1 MKESSVEAPPR
12 SRGGE
17 PSEPVNDGT
26 LLSAAAMRR
35 VKEIEERS
43 FNVKQQQQVRKRQQ
57 AADGAAESAASAARR
72 EGDACAPP
80 SLRGDKRRAL
90 PHEDTPQDDED
101 GQSVLVAESERG
113 EGAKDRSRLSSA
125 VAGTGEDT
133 TCSSSPRRAP
143 VSSYGDSEPEAG
155 AGCGASRRPALEENA
170 CSGEQASETP
180 PPPTRQPRRGTKLL
194 EADMDQA
201 HGKKYAKDFPHAGQ
215 VQLHRRRK
223 NDLHAWV
230 EQLLRCQPLRREEVV
245 LLCELLKDTLKS
257 EPNCISVPTPV
268 TVAGDIHGQ
277 FYDLLELFRV
287 GGKPPNTSYLFLGDY
302 VDRGFYSIEVFCLM
316 AAFKVLYPRKMF
328 LLRGNH
334 ESRGITQV
342 YGFYDECARKYGDGF
357 NSVWTALTDA
367 FDYLPLT
374 AAIGSEC
381 FCDHGGLSKH
391 LMTVDAIQAIDRFQ
405 EPPQEGGMCDLLWS
419 DPYDS
424 SMFGSDGPQQAETT
438 GGEVAVTAGD
448 PLGGALDAEGWAPS
462 SRGAGMLWGP
472 NVTEQFLHLNGVG
485 CICRAHQLAQEGYQ
499 WCHNDKVCTVF
510 SAPNYCYRCG
520 NQASLMIVND
530 DLERNFVKFGQAPER
545 GEPQQVR
552 SLPDYFL

>member
-1 MKESSVEAPPR
+1 
-12 SRGGE
+12 
-17 PSEPVNDGT
+17 
-26 LLSAAAMRR
+26 
-35 VKEIEERS
+35 
-43 FNVKQQQQVRKRQQ
+43 
-57 AADGAAESAASAARR
+57 
-72 EGDACAPP
+72 
-80 SLRGDKRRAL
+80 
-90 PHEDTPQDDED
+90 
-101 GQSVLVAESERG
+101 
-113 EGAKDRSRLSSA
+113 
-125 VAGTGEDT
+125 
-133 TCSSSPRRAP
+133 
-143 VSSYGDSEPEAG
+143 
-155 AGCGASRRPALEENA
+155 
-170 CSGEQASETP
+170 
-180 PPPTRQPRRGTKLL
+180 
-194 EADMDQA
+194 
-201 HGKKYAKDFPHAGQ
+201 
-215 VQLHRRRK
+215 
-223 NDLHAWV
+223 
-230 EQLLRCQPLRREEVV
+230 
-245 LLCELLKDTLKS
+245 KS
-257 EPNCISVPTPV
+257 EPNCVTVPTPV

-302 VDRGFYSIEVFCLM
+302 VDRGFYSVEVFCLM
-316 AAFKVLYPRKMF
+316 AAFKVLYPRKIF

-357 NSVWTALTDA
+357 NAVWTALTEA

-374 AAIGSEC
+374 AVIGSEC

-391 LMTVDAIQAIDRFQ
+391 LMTIDAIQAIDRFQ

-424 SMFGSDGPQQAETT
+424 SMFLSDLPQSDSP
-438 GGEVAVTAGD
+438 GDGVLAVTAGD
-448 PLGGALDAEGWAPS
+448 PLGGGLDEDGWAPS

-472 NVTEQFLHLNGVG
+472 TVTDQFLHLNGVG
-485 CICRAHQLAQEGYQ
+485 CICRAHQLAQDGYQ

-530 DLERNFVKFGQAPER
+530 DLERSFVKFGQAPER

>member
-1 MKESSVEAPPR
+1 MEDGGLEAPQTSLTQAP
-12 SRGGE
+12 
-17 PSEPVNDGT
+17 GT
-26 LLSAAAMRR
+26 KGALLSAAAMRR
-35 VKEIEERS
+35 VEEMEDRS
-43 FNVKQQQQVRKRQQ
+43 FNVRQQHQLRKRQQ
-57 AADGAAESAASAARR
+57 HEDNSTGLCSGTAGAD
-72 EGDACAPP
+72 DCAKSP
-80 SLRGDKRRAL
+80 RGDKRRVPPHEATEGHEDRPVSGERQKTGAKARPWPGAADGSSGVGSACATGVSASPRRDSDFGACSDL
-90 PHEDTPQDDED
+90 PHGSTKSGSQTDDSGWEI
-101 GQSVLVAESERG
+101 GKSSE
-113 EGAKDRSRLSSA
+113 A
-125 VAGTGEDT
+125 VAGGSDPSVRQRRTG
-133 TCSSSPRRAP
+133 A
-143 VSSYGDSEPEAG
+143 
-155 AGCGASRRPALEENA
+155 
-170 CSGEQASETP
+170 
-180 PPPTRQPRRGTKLL
+180 KLL
-194 EADMDQA
+194 EIDLDQA
-201 HGKKYAKDFPHAGQ
+201 HGKKYGMDFPHAGE

-230 EQLLRCQPLRREEVV
+230 EQLLRCQPLRREEVL

-257 EPNCISVPTPV
+257 EPNCVTVPTPV

-302 VDRGFYSIEVFCLM
+302 VDRGFYSVEVFCLM
-316 AAFKVLYPRKMF
+316 AAFKVLYPRKIF

-357 NSVWTALTDA
+357 NAVWTALTEA

-374 AAIGSEC
+374 AVIGSEC

-391 LMTVDAIQAIDRFQ
+391 LMTIDAIQAIDRFQ

-424 SMFGSDGPQQAETT
+424 SMFLSDLPQSDSP
-438 GGEVAVTAGD
+438 GDGVLAVTAGD
-448 PLGGALDAEGWAPS
+448 PLGGGLDEDGWAPS

-472 NVTEQFLHLNGVG
+472 TVTDQFLHLNGVG
-485 CICRAHQLAQEGYQ
+485 CICRAHQLAQDGYQ

-530 DLERNFVKFGQAPER
+530 DLERSFVKFGQAPER